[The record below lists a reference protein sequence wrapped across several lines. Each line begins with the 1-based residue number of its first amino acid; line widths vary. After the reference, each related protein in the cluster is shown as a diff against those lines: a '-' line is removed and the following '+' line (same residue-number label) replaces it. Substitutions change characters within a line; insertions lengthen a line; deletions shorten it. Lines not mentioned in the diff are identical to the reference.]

1 MLVLEFVGLA
11 VRVLVSRGV
20 RVTARLF
27 DTVVVADGV
36 LVVTA
41 VAVPREVSVVVLELL
56 VDDV

>member
-1 MLVLEFVGLA
+1 MEFVGLA